1 MSTHVVLWRAQQII
15 EAKARGIGR
24 KRRIEEKKRKEHRHK
39 LWCRLLKICCAGRQ
53 TDDRIARLR
62 IEEYDWREVGEQIG
76 RGDCGKALT
85 AINEL
90 VRELDNNL
98 GSAHD
103 LFEMQPNGLD
113 ALIEKRAMVKRM
125 KEQIQEAVRMEIE
138 RSA

>member
-1 MSTHVVLWRAQQII
+1 MSTHIVLWRAQQII

-24 KRRIEEKKRKEHRHK
+24 KRRIEEKKKAHQHK
-39 LWCRLLKICCAGRQ
+39 LWCGLLKACCAGRQ

-62 IEEYDWREVGEQIG
+62 IEEYGWREMGEQIG
-76 RGDCGKALT
+76 KGDYEKALT
-85 AINEL
+85 AMNEL

-103 LFEMQPNGLD
+103 LFETRPNNLD
-113 ALIEKRAMVKRM
+113 ALIEKRAMVKRI
-125 KEQIQEAVRMEIE
+125 KEQIQEAIAMEIE